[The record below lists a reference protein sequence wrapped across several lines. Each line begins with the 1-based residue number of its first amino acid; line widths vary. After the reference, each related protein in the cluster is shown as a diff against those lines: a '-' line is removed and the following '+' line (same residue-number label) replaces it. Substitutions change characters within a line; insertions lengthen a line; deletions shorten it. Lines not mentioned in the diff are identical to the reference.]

1 MRRCSSFGCLVVA
14 VVLVGE
20 PLSALGSAASG
31 SAQAGAGGSSQTG
44 GSTSAAAAITPA
56 EAAPFLGDWSV
67 PITSTSGTYVGY
79 ITLKVEDNTVV
90 ALLSSD
96 VVPEQRT
103 TDVVKAGK
111 GITIRAKMDY
121 EGPLVEKPTSV
132 SVAVTLTP
140 SGDYLSAG
148 MDFKINAKS
157 YFITSTAKR
166 VKRL

>member
-1 MRRCSSFGCLVVA
+1 MRRYSSFGCLVVA
-14 VVLVGE
+14 VVLAGA
-20 PLSALGSAASG
+20 PLSALARAAFG

-44 GSTSAAAAITPA
+44 GSTSTAATITPA
-56 EAAPFLGDWSV
+56 EAAPFIGDWSI

-148 MDFKINAKS
+148 MDFKINTKS